1 MSEKSK
7 VNPFLTKII
16 WYFLVFLSTENLRE
30 KQQIA
35 KLGKLIM
42 ICKAPTESAYDIVVD
57 AMNEKERSYS
67 WDQFYD
73 KV

>member
-1 MSEKSK
+1 M
-7 VNPFLTKII
+7 
-16 WYFLVFLSTENLRE
+16 FLSIENLR
-30 KQQIA
+30 KKPQIA
-35 KLGKLIM
+35 KIGKLIM
-42 ICKAPTESAYDIVVD
+42 ICKAPKESAYDIVVD